1 MLINE
6 NLTVEEYEKKI
17 RNMGCFKSENDIAF
31 MVDVYKKHLAM
42 NSDDAQQ
49 YSDFAE
55 NCIKEDVCHDDI
67 ELAIDTI
74 DKLRRKPKI
83 VSSEKFTPVADDEA
97 KDIMNFIQ
105 YKKNNLGKNAE

>member
-42 NSDDAQQ
+42 NSDDAKQ

-55 NCIKEDVCHDDI
+55 DCIKENVCHDDI
-67 ELAIDTI
+67 ELAVNTI
-74 DKLRRKPKI
+74 DKLRHKPKI
-83 VSSEKFTPVADDEA
+83 ISSEKFGPVADDEA
-97 KDIMNFIQ
+97 KDIEDFIN
-105 YKKNNLGKNAE
+105 YKKNTLAEKH